1 MGMCA
6 DPGSYRRCQALSRTR
21 LTFATNI
28 DNSNNNRNVNHN
40 NRNNI
45 NKTLNNHNNNSNH
58 NNFNNTQQLNG
69 NKIRLTIDN
78 KRRQTTRN
86 QEQEQQL
93 QHNDYQIRYKS
104 STQIAAAATVATL
117 KATTSL
123 QNHLADCSLTTTI
136 LETLKYYRLPVTLT
150 TSPIRYQRRPPT
162 TTTLSSAIQPAAAI
176 TIPKSQRQRRA
187 SAATVAAKPTATQID
202 EPSIANLTSTFDLT
216 ATTATT
222 PLLAEFAAT
231 SSHGKSTNTRRQF
244 SSITSTS
251 AASLPSSSSSS
262 SPLITTSA
270 TSTISLRSPQLK
282 IDSLCHWL
290 RSSFHLTI
298 VFFIILLLTK
308 SAYANNNIPEDA
320 VHITAILGEGVIFNC
335 HVEFPNDHPVPY
347 VLQWDK
353 KVSETGSDLPIYI
366 WYESYPEH
374 IEDGY
379 KGRVSRVAPDSPFGS
394 ASLNLTNIKESDQGW
409 YECKVVFLN
418 RDPKQHKNGTW
429 FHLDVHAPPRFSV
442 TPDDIIYV
450 NLGDSII
457 LNCQADGTPT
467 PEILWYKDANPV
479 DPSPTVGIFNDGTEL
494 RISTIRH
501 EDIGEYTCI
510 ARNGEGQVSHT
521 ARVIIAG
528 GAVIMV
534 PPTNQTRKEGEKVI
548 FSCEAKAMPGN
559 VTVRWF
565 REGSPVR
572 EVASLETRITI
583 RKDGSLIINPV
594 GADDSGQYLCEVT
607 NGIGDPQSASAYLN
621 VLYSAKVTFTPTVQY
636 LPYGLAGVVQCYIKS
651 NPQLQYVTW
660 TKDKRLLEPYQMKD
674 IVVMA
679 NGSLLFT
686 HVSEE
691 HQGRYTCQPYNSEG
705 SQGASGT
712 MEVLVRK
719 PPTFTVEPES
729 LYQRKVGDSVEMHCD
744 AVEAEGTQKP
754 TIKWQRQGGEQ
765 LSDTQRNRIRISGG
779 NITIENLRREDF
791 GYYQCVVSNEVA
803 TLMSQ
808 TQLVIEGTQP
818 HAPYNITGKATESSI
833 TLQWMPGYSGGS
845 EYKQD
850 YTIWYREAGAADWQ
864 TISVTPSGSTEV
876 TINGLASG
884 TTYEFQVVGR
894 NVLGDGM
901 MSKVMTVRT
910 VEAPPARNVKAAT
923 QPPDHVF
930 QLMPD
935 EADLL
940 AYFDIYFHTDSKGS
954 IVYSPP
960 KLKLKG
966 PKPGPPRNL
975 TVTEVSNGFL
985 ISWQAPLERAHI
997 VKFYTIKYRTDAQW
1011 KTLNRGQIRPE
1022 ETQYLVKNLVGG
1034 RTYYFRVLANSEK
1047 SYESSD
1053 EVKFPVPARVKHKA
1067 ITAGVVGGI
1076 LFFIVAIILS
1086 VCAVKICNK
1095 RKRRKQEKEFNMVAC
1110 RITDARNIAAV
1121 NNHLQHHHQHQQQ
1134 QQQQPLSQL
1143 SQHPQQQQQQ
1153 QQHHHH
1159 LQQQMH
1165 NRNTGS
1171 ISASQVPL
1179 KKYKQTRISSLTT
1192 ILIAILHWIWPPDRC
1207 NNCHS
1212 IYSSPTLDESSDGR
1226 RKSLSEIQRSRDG
1239 RFVLTSSKSGNAAN
1253 AITNGELSGGDG
1265 HENGSFDEVDN
1276 VDTRRNSSASQKS
1289 SSDDG
1294 GFLSRRNFIT
1304 ARASWRRPLVASPSQ
1319 LSLQSVAAG
1328 SARGLLQGLG
1338 GLLKIGGGG
1347 SAANNGSG
1355 GGGDCRDSENLL
1367 SGARYQNVYGGNGIY
1382 RNLHNHHSAM
1392 AMGQQQ
1398 AQPASRP
1405 LHINTISGGLQSHH
1419 MHQVFSP
1426 SKVSRIFS
1434 SSPASSPN
1442 GVITQSDEGL
1452 LTSPWAMTTPN
1463 QSSTHFTY
1471 NPFSDLSTVY
1481 PGSAERSVPTLT
1493 PTASGNLSRY
1503 RYYNHELPSLR
1514 TIQEETRRLN
1524 YEQQQQQQQ
1533 QHQQQH
1539 LDFMPLQMDSPPS
1552 WRSYY
1557 QHSSAPYYHSYRPR
1571 TRWYPRHY
1579 SRLFGRSQGD
1589 LMSPL
1594 PHLNLTLRSNNH
1606 LHHHHPHALGLDASP
1621 ESRSSSSGFGSKN
1634 TSNHPHGSH
1643 HSGSTS
1649 EWRLLPPYRPPP
1661 PPPSATSGGAAT
1673 GNSAYFG
1680 MQQMATQQA
1689 PVQSQQAQGQVPM
1702 PQQQQQQAQQ
1712 QQLTPQQ
1719 ATQQLHCNPYNTL
1732 PFSASA
1738 YQQHY
1743 SPSNYFSSSTQRTLT
1758 PPYTM
1763 EHWLDMITRLNAATD
1778 NVNLSKAV
1786 DVGSVDGH
1794 YEFDPSTPTPSA
1806 STPTGGLLR
1815 EDLNLHI
1822 DTTGHFLHQTG
1833 GGQHH
1838 GHHHGSHTMGPLSS
1852 SSSLFGSSGMGRK
1865 SRLPGRYDNNIEA
1878 RLQAM
1883 REEFYEYRKRQAMQ
1897 RAGVA
1902 ELESVC

>member
-6 DPGSYRRCQALSRTR
+6 DPGSYRWCQALSRTR
-21 LTFATNI
+21 SSFATN
-28 DNSNNNRNVNHN
+28 NNKNQPTNF
-40 NRNNI
+40 I
-45 NKTLNNHNNNSNH
+45 QKTTNKHK
-58 NNFNNTQQLNG
+58 NFNNNNNNNILRNCSRKQNHYNNKHKINNNNNLNHNITIEQRQYQRQQ
-69 NKIRLTIDN
+69 
-78 KRRQTTRN
+78 Q
-86 QEQEQQL
+86 QQQL
-93 QHNDYQIRYKS
+93 QHNDYQIRYQTTS
-104 STQIAAAATVATL
+104 STTPTILPTTL
-117 KATTSL
+117 EKPSTSNCL
-123 QNHLADCSLTTTI
+123 LTTTI
-136 LETLKYYRLPVTLT
+136 LETLKFCDPLT
-150 TSPIRYQRRPPT
+150 SKTESHLQYKLRPPPAAT
-162 TTTLSSAIQPAAAI
+162 TT
-176 TIPKSQRQRRA
+176 R
-187 SAATVAAKPTATQID
+187 
-202 EPSIANLTSTFDLT
+202 
-216 ATTATT
+216 
-222 PLLAEFAAT
+222 
-231 SSHGKSTNTRRQF
+231 
-244 SSITSTS
+244 
-251 AASLPSSSSSS
+251 
-262 SPLITTSA
+262 
-270 TSTISLRSPQLK
+270 TISLLSSTDYRENSTTLNLK
-282 IDSLCHWL
+282 KILHKSEYICCWL
-290 RSSFHLTI
+290 KSSFQFTI
-298 VFFIILLLTK
+298 LLFIILLLTK
-308 SAYANNNIPEDA
+308 TTYANNNIPEDA

-379 KGRVSRVAPDSPFGS
+379 KGRVSRVSPDSPFGS

-528 GAVIMV
+528 GAVIMPDNGNAKNIQTTITTTTTTSSTTATSPTKNTVNKTKLKTNQRRKLIKTSAKSKIVITV
-534 PPTNQTRKEGEKVI
+534 PPTNTTKLEGEKVT

-565 REGSPVR
+565 REGSPVK

-594 GADDSGQYLCEVT
+594 SADDSGQYLCEVT

-621 VLYSAKVTFTPTVQY
+621 VEYPSKVTFTPTVQY
-636 LPYGLAGVVQCYIKS
+636 LPFRLAGVVQCYIKT
-651 NPQLQYVTW
+651 NPILQYVTW
-660 TKDKRLLEPYQMKD
+660 TKDNRLLEPYQMKD

-686 HVSEE
+686 RVNED
-691 HQGRYTCQPYNSEG
+691 HQGRYTCTPYNALGTQG
-705 SQGASGT
+705 SSGP

-754 TIKWQRQGGEQ
+754 TIKWQRQDGGA
-765 LSDTQRNRIRISGG
+765 LSDTQRNRVKISGG
-779 NITIENLRREDF
+779 NITIENLRGEDF

-850 YTIWYREAGAADWQ
+850 YTIWYREAGVNDWQ
-864 TISVTPSGSTEV
+864 TISVTPSGSTQV

-901 MSKVMTVRT
+901 MSKIMTVRT
-910 VEAPPARNVKAAT
+910 
-923 QPPDHVF
+923 
-930 QLMPD
+930 L
-935 EADLL
+935 DLL
-940 AYFDIYFHTDSKGS
+940 AYFDIYFHTDSNGS

-960 KLKLKG
+960 KLILKG

-1121 NNHLQHHHQHQQQ
+1121 NNHHHHHNQQPPPSSHHHQQQ
-1134 QQQQPLSQL
+1134 QQQQQL
-1143 SQHPQQQQQQ
+1143 SLHHHTQQQQQ
-1153 QQHHHH
+1153 QQHLQPNQHIQQQHQHH
-1159 LQQQMH
+1159 LQQMH

-1207 NNCHS
+1207 TNCHS
-1212 IYSSPTLDESSDGR
+1212 IYSSPHTDEDER
-1226 RKSLSEIQRSRDG
+1226 QKSLTEIQRSRDG
-1239 RFVLTSSKSGNAAN
+1239 RFVVGGKTNAL
-1253 AITNGELSGGDG
+1253 TNGETLGDEG
-1265 HENGSFDEVDN
+1265 IDEVDGLPG
-1276 VDTRRNSSASQKS
+1276 TRNSNASQKS

-1304 ARASWRRPLVASPSQ
+1304 ARASWRRPLVQSPSQ

-1328 SARGLLQGLG
+1328 SARGFLQGLG
-1338 GLLKIGGGG
+1338 GLLKIGGSLTG
-1347 SAANNGSG
+1347 
-1355 GGGDCRDSENLL
+1355 ENCTDNVNT
-1367 SGARYQNVYGGNGIY
+1367 GARYQNVYGNNLY
-1382 RNLHNHHSAM
+1382 RNLHHHHHL
-1392 AMGQQQ
+1392 GRHQQQ

-1405 LHINTISGGLQSHH
+1405 LHINTISGSLAGHH

-1434 SSPASSPN
+1434 SSPASTPN
-1442 GVITQSDEGL
+1442 DQNIPEGGL
-1452 LTSPWAMTTPN
+1452 LTSPWALATPN
-1463 QSSTHFTY
+1463 HTTTFSY
-1471 NPFSDLSTVY
+1471 NQFSDLSTVY

-1503 RYYNHELPSLR
+1503 RYYSHELPSLR

-1524 YEQQQQQQQ
+1524 YEQQHQ
-1533 QHQQQH
+1533 QHYRT
-1539 LDFMPLQMDSPPS
+1539 DFLPLQLDSPPS

-1557 QHSSAPYYHSYRPR
+1557 QHTQAPYYHSYRPR

-1579 SRLFGRSQGD
+1579 SRLFGRPQSD

-1594 PHLNLTLRSNNH
+1594 PHLNLSMRTTNNH
-1606 LHHHHPHALGLDASP
+1606 LLGLDASP

-1634 TSNHPHGSH
+1634 TSNHPQGSH

-1661 PPPSATSGGAAT
+1661 PPPAMAANNT
-1673 GNSAYFG
+1673 AYFG
-1680 MQQMATQQA
+1680 TSTTNTTTTTAIQQ
-1689 PVQSQQAQGQVPM
+1689 PQQAQGQAPVNSTNH
-1702 PQQQQQQAQQ
+1702 QQQQHQQF
-1712 QQLTPQQ
+1712 
-1719 ATQQLHCNPYNTL
+1719 NTL
-1732 PFSASA
+1732 PSS
-1738 YQQHY
+1738 YQPY

-1778 NVNLSKAV
+1778 NVNLPKSV

-1822 DTTGHFLHQTG
+1822 DTTTGHHLHHHHHHLAQQHNHLHHHS
-1833 GGQHH
+1833 GQHYHHNHSHNHPHQHLH
-1838 GHHHGSHTMGPLSS
+1838 GQHNTLGPLSS
-1852 SSSLFGSSGMGRK
+1852 SSSLFHTQASGTFPNISGSATFGGTPMRK
-1865 SRLPGRYDNNIEA
+1865 SRLPGRYDNIEA

-1883 REEFYEYRKRQAMQ
+1883 KEEFYEYRKRQAMQ

>member
-1 MGMCA
+1 MGVCA
-6 DPGSYRRCQALSRTR
+6 DPGSYRWCQALSRSR
-21 LTFATNI
+21 SSFATNNNNYNNN
-28 DNSNNNRNVNHN
+28 DCYTTTTQNSNNINQLAISQQTVTTKTITISKSLANRKSTKIPTIDENTK
-40 NRNNI
+40 I
-45 NKTLNNHNNNSNH
+45 NQSSREQAYNKWASSSCRSNNNTKNSNSI
-58 NNFNNTQQLNG
+58 NRLQQ
-69 NKIRLTIDN
+69 TH
-78 KRRQTTRN
+78 Q
-86 QEQEQQL
+86 
-93 QHNDYQIRYKS
+93 
-104 STQIAAAATVATL
+104 
-117 KATTSL
+117 
-123 QNHLADCSLTTTI
+123 
-136 LETLKYYRLPVTLT
+136 
-150 TSPIRYQRRPPT
+150 
-162 TTTLSSAIQPAAAI
+162 
-176 TIPKSQRQRRA
+176 
-187 SAATVAAKPTATQID
+187 
-202 EPSIANLTSTFDLT
+202 
-216 ATTATT
+216 
-222 PLLAEFAAT
+222 
-231 SSHGKSTNTRRQF
+231 
-244 SSITSTS
+244 
-251 AASLPSSSSSS
+251 
-262 SPLITTSA
+262 
-270 TSTISLRSPQLK
+270 
-282 IDSLCHWL
+282 
-290 RSSFHLTI
+290 
-298 VFFIILLLTK
+298 FIILLLVLLLQTTH
-308 SAYANNNIPEDA
+308 ANIPEDA

-374 IEDGY
+374 IEEGY
-379 KGRVSRVAPDSPFGS
+379 KGRVSRVSQDSPFGS

-442 TPDDIIYV
+442 TPEDIIYV

-479 DPSPTVGIFNDGTEL
+479 DPSSTVGIFNDGTEL

-528 GAVIMV
+528 GAVIMQPAAGGKGKVGKSGTKKVAKTGKYTKIGIAV
-534 PPTNQTRKEGEKVI
+534 PPTNQTKLEGEKVI

-572 EVASLETRITI
+572 EVASLETRVTI

-594 GADDSGQYLCEVT
+594 SADDSGTYLCEVT

-621 VLYSAKVTFTPTVQY
+621 VEYPAKVTFTPTVQY
-636 LPYGLAGVVQCYIKS
+636 LPFRLAGVVQCYIKS
-651 NPQLQYVTW
+651 NPTLQYVTW

-686 HVSEE
+686 RVNED
-691 HQGRYTCQPYNSEG
+691 HQGRYTCTPYNAQGTQG
-705 SQGASGT
+705 SSGP

-744 AVEAEGTQKP
+744 AIEAEGTQRP
-754 TIKWQRQGGEQ
+754 TIKWQRQDGGD
-765 LSDTQRNRIRISGG
+765 LSESQRIRVKVSGG
-779 NITIENLRREDF
+779 NITIENLRGEDF

-803 TLMSQ
+803 TLMSV

-864 TISVTPSGSTEV
+864 TISVTPSGSTQV

-894 NVLGDGM
+894 NVLGDGL

-910 VEAPPARNVKAAT
+910 LEDAPAAPRNVKAAT
-923 QPPDHVF
+923 QPPDHIF

-935 EADLL
+935 EA
-940 AYFDIYFHTDSKGS
+940 
-954 IVYSPP
+954 
-960 KLKLKG
+960 G

-1110 RITDARNIAAV
+1110 RITDARNIAA
-1121 NNHLQHHHQHQQQ
+1121 NNHHLQHHQ
-1134 QQQQPLSQL
+1134 
-1143 SQHPQQQQQQ
+1143 QQQQQQ
-1153 QQHHHH
+1153 QQHTQLHQQHQHHQ
-1159 LQQQMH
+1159 LQH
-1165 NRNTGS
+1165 NLHSRSTGS
-1171 ISASQVPL
+1171 LSAGQVPL
-1179 KKYKQTRISSLTT
+1179 KKFKQARISSLTT

-1207 NNCHS
+1207 TNCHS
-1212 IYSSPTLDESSDGR
+1212 IYSSPHAEEEGARDRHSVSQ
-1226 RKSLSEIQRSRDG
+1226 IQRSVDG
-1239 RFVLTSSKSGNAAN
+1239 RFIISTAKAGSNGKLNALTSGAEME
-1253 AITNGELSGGDG
+1253 GV
-1265 HENGSFDEVDN
+1265 DEVDTAT
-1276 VDTRRNSSASQKS
+1276 VRRNSHASQKS

-1319 LSLQSVAAG
+1319 LSLQSAVG
-1328 SARGLLQGLG
+1328 SARGFLQGLG
-1338 GLLKIGGGG
+1338 GLLRVGSNAAVGG
-1347 SAANNGSG
+1347 SSSG
-1355 GGGDCRDSENLL
+1355 LAGISGVGAVSGLGDDVAGNA
-1367 SGARYQNVYGGNGIY
+1367 GARYQNIYRGQYGQNIY
-1382 RNLHNHHSAM
+1382 RNL
-1392 AMGQQQ
+1392 QL
-1398 AQPASRP
+1398 AQPAQPTSRP
-1405 LHINTISGGLQSHH
+1405 LHINTLGSGSYLGGHQYHQQH
-1419 MHQVFSP
+1419 MHSLHLTPNLYTP
-1426 SKVSRIFS
+1426 SRISRIFS
-1434 SSPASSPN
+1434 SSPASTPN
-1442 GVITQSDEGL
+1442 DTLGSGTHQHISGLGGTSGGGGGGL
-1452 LTSPWAMTTPN
+1452 LTSPWSLTTPG
-1463 QSSTHFTY
+1463 SGHLH
-1471 NPFSDLSTVY
+1471 PHFSDLSSVY
-1481 PGSAERSVPTLT
+1481 PGSAERSLPT
-1493 PTASGNLSRY
+1493 PSANSGNLSRY
-1503 RYYNHELPSLR
+1503 RYYAHELPSLR
-1514 TIQEETRRLN
+1514 TIQEETRRYN
-1524 YEQQQQQQQ
+1524 QQQQEEKQQQ
-1533 QHQQQH
+1533 QLQPSDSF
-1539 LDFMPLQMDSPPS
+1539 LPLQIPSPPS
-1552 WRSYY
+1552 WRN
-1557 QHSSAPYYHSYRPR
+1557 YYHSQLPYNSYRPR

-1579 SRLFGRSQGD
+1579 ARLFGRTQSE

-1594 PHLNLTLRSNNH
+1594 PHLNLTLRSA
-1606 LHHHHPHALGLDASP
+1606 PVGAMGLEASP

-1634 TSNHPHGSH
+1634 NSNHPQGSH

-1661 PPPSATSGGAAT
+1661 PPPAN
-1673 GNSAYFG
+1673 NSAYFG
-1680 MQQMATQQA
+1680 ITSLSAQ
-1689 PVQSQQAQGQVPM
+1689 QQAQGQAP
-1702 PQQQQQQAQQ
+1702 ASHHH
-1712 QQLTPQQ
+1712 
-1719 ATQQLHCNPYNTL
+1719 QQLHHPSLFASNSLPYY
-1732 PFSASA
+1732 ASYSGA
-1738 YQQHY
+1738 AGSSMHQQQRQQHR
-1743 SPSNYFSSSTQRTLT
+1743 PTT

-1763 EHWLDMITRLNAATD
+1763 EHWLGMISDLDAAAD
-1778 NVNLSKAV
+1778 NVNLPKSV

-1794 YEFDPSTPTPSA
+1794 YEFDPATPTPSA

-1815 EDLNLHI
+1815 EDLNLHV
-1822 DTTGHFLHQTG
+1822 DTTGH
-1833 GGQHH
+1833 
-1838 GHHHGSHTMGPLSS
+1838 HTLGPLSS
-1852 SSSLFGSSGMGRK
+1852 GSLYHNGVGASTLTSGAATYAGPMRK
-1865 SRLPGRYDNNIEA
+1865 TRFSRYDNVEA

-1883 REEFYEYRKRQAMQ
+1883 RAEFYEYRKRQAMQ
-1897 RAGVA
+1897 QAGVA